1 VVEQPGLRPQ
11 VSLAP
16 VSSMSVKPVIHV
28 GVDGA
33 WRDTGAL
40 EWALQE
46 SSLRREPLQVVHV
59 IDEKLRHAPG
69 WEADAVDDASMKL
82 VNDVQ
87 KYLDENPETLDNEAD
102 LMVGPPSRKLAQAA
116 ADSRML
122 VVGRRGLGT
131 FKRLLVGSTSEAVVA
146 RATVPVVV
154 VPEHWKPS
162 DHNGPVLVALDDDH
176 DNIAVTEFAV
186 ASATERGV
194 PIRLVHVW
202 DLPAMY
208 SWDAI
213 NVAGIS
219 AELAENAERRFANV
233 VAEWREKF
241 PEQILEVDVR
251 RGHVVDGIVTAAE
264 DSDAQLLVLGTRHPT
279 RVASFLLG
287 SATRGVLHH
296 ATCPLAIVPAP
307 AGS

>member
-1 VVEQPGLRPQ
+1 
-11 VSLAP
+11 
-16 VSSMSVKPVIHV
+16 
-28 GVDGA
+28 
-33 WRDTGAL
+33 
-40 EWALQE
+40 
-46 SSLRREPLQVVHV
+46 
-59 IDEKLRHAPG
+59 
-69 WEADAVDDASMKL
+69 
-82 VNDVQ
+82 VQ

-162 DHNGPVLVALDDDH
+162 DHAGPVLVALDDDH

-186 ASATERGV
+186 AAATERGV

-213 NVAGIS
+213 NVAGVS
-219 AELAENAERRFANV
+219 AELADNAGQRFDRV
-233 VAEWREKF
+233 VAEWRRQNPGRIF
-241 PEQILEVDVR
+241 EVEVR
-251 RGHVVDGIVTAAE
+251 RGHLVDGVVTAAE
-264 DSDAQLLVLGTRHPT
+264 DADAQLLVVGTRHPS
-279 RVASFLLG
+279 RMASILLG
-287 SATRGVLHH
+287 SVTRGVLHH

-307 AGS
+307 NAN